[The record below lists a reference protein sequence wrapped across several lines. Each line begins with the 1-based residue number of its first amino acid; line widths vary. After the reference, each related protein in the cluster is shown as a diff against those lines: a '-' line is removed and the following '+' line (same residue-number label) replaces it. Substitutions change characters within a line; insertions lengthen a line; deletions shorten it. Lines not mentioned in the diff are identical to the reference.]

1 MIWIIGAGGAIGA
14 AARFLLGGLMK
25 RAKAEF
31 PLGTWVINIS
41 GSFLLGILA
50 AFHISNLLSEWL
62 WSFVGIGFC
71 GAYTTFSTFGT
82 ETVTLLEEKNY
93 PTAMVYVISSVL
105 IGVLAAAF
113 GYYFVLKL
121 MV

>member
-1 MIWIIGAGGAIGA
+1 MIWLIGAGGAIGA
-14 AARFLLGGLMK
+14 AARFLIGGLMR
-25 RAKAEF
+25 RAKGEF

-50 AFHISNLLSEWL
+50 ALHISNLLSEWL

-82 ETVTLLEEKNY
+82 ETIALLEEKNY
-93 PTAMVYVISSVL
+93 ITAMVYVISSVV
-105 IGVLAAAF
+105 IGVLVAAF
-113 GYYFVLKL
+113 GYYFILKII
-121 MV
+121 V